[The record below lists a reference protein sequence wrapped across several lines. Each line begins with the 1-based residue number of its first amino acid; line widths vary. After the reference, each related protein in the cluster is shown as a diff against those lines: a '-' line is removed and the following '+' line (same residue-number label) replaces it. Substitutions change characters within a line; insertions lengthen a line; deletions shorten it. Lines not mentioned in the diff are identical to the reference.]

1 MGWGE
6 GVRRRW
12 RRRRSLAAVAIVVAK
27 AVAVLA
33 TALRLVH
40 KGLAAAG
47 LARNM
52 GNLSLR

>member
-1 MGWGE
+1 
-6 GVRRRW
+6 
-12 RRRRSLAAVAIVVAK
+12 LAAVAIVVAK

-33 TALRLVH
+33 TALRLAH